1 MGMRYYN
8 ENDPYANSEYPHSW
22 GDEDPDPEWDEGEY
36 DKPVEKESENSD
48 LRTSEDAA
56 ID

>member
-1 MGMRYYN
+1 MRYYN